1 MTLWKN
7 HNWSVRQAAIRIVLV
22 EPEKAGNIGAVARA
36 MKNFDL
42 SNLWIVNPKTSTS
55 TIEAKAFAMHGYEVL
70 AKARST
76 KTLGKALKGLDLVVG
91 TSAVAAT
98 SRSNLVRLPITP
110 TQLAAKIRACKGNVG
125 ILFGRESSGLSNKEV
140 EACDFLVT
148 IPASRAYNVLN
159 LASAASI
166 IFYEL
171 FRTGSIRSG
180 PLLMSRVVKVRM
192 LSQFDLLVK
201 RSGVQQHKRKLA
213 QRAFHN
219 VISRS
224 FISAREASLL
234 LGVLRRA
241 TAKLT

>member
-1 MTLWKN
+1 M
-7 HNWSVRQAAIRIVLV
+7 AIRIILV

-36 MKNFDL
+36 MKNFEL
-42 SNLWIVNPKTSTS
+42 SNLWIVNPKTPLS
-55 TIEAKAFAMHGYEVL
+55 TIEAKAFAMHGYDIL
-70 AKARST
+70 AKARSM
-76 KTLGKALKGLDLVVG
+76 KTLGQALKGLDLVVG

-98 SRSNLVRLPITP
+98 SRSNLVRVPITP

-140 EACDFLVT
+140 EVCDFLVT
-148 IPASRAYNVLN
+148 IPASRTYNVLN

-171 FRTGSIRSG
+171 FEKRSNHNG
-180 PLLMSRVVKVRM
+180 PLLTSRAVKVRM
-192 LSQFDLLVK
+192 QSQFNLLVK
-201 RSGVQQHKRKLA
+201 LSGVQQHKRKLA
-213 QRAFHN
+213 QRAFRN

-241 TAKLT
+241 TTKLT